1 MDRILK
7 SKYKILDKIADSPSH
22 VTYKGTMVDSDKNIV
37 IKIYRRQYL
46 NSVLIKQLKKDIS
59 RLSKLDSPFIPR
71 LIDGD
76 YGWQGFYFIREFVE
90 GTSLQEI
97 KKPIE
102 PETVT
107 NIALSICEAL
117 SAAHSTGTVHG
128 SLTPENIFI
137 SSGNSRVKAADF
149 GIKKAVAYPV
159 DQKAKWLFDASS
171 LYAPAEVLLG
181 EEPSFRSDIYQ
192 TGLLIFFML
201 TGQLPL
207 RSKQDLKFVVE
218 KMKDEPLL
226 PSQLNG
232 KAPKYLD
239 EIVFRCLEKD
249 PLMRFESVEEL
260 AECLRSKSVAPRN
273 RTFID
278 MLEIDYS
285 EEPAPK
291 KLEEPVE
298 EPLEIVPE
306 KKPLKESSILEE
318 RHFEEKNEE
327 INMFRWV
334 FMAVWLAIAAG
345 IIYSL
350 INIILI
356 GE

>member
-1 MDRILK
+1 
-7 SKYKILDKIADSPSH
+7 
-22 VTYKGTMVDSDKNIV
+22 V
-37 IKIYRRQYL
+37 
-46 NSVLIKQLKKDIS
+46 
-59 RLSKLDSPFIPR
+59 
-71 LIDGD
+71 
-76 YGWQGFYFIREFVE
+76 
-90 GTSLQEI
+90 
-97 KKPIE
+97 
-102 PETVT
+102 
-107 NIALSICEAL
+107 
-117 SAAHSTGTVHG
+117 
-128 SLTPENIFI
+128 
-137 SSGNSRVKAADF
+137 ADF

-171 LYAPAEVLLG
+171 LYAPAEVLMG

-192 TGLLIFFML
+192 VGLLIFLML

-207 RSKQDLKFVVE
+207 RNKQDLKFVVE

-249 PLMRFESVEEL
+249 PLMRFGSVEEL
-260 AECLRSKSVAPRN
+260 SECLRSKSVPPRN

-285 EEPAPK
+285 EEPVAK
-291 KLEEPVE
+291 KEEEPAE
-298 EPLEIVPE
+298 ELLEIVPE
-306 KKPLKESSILEE
+306 KKPQKEIRILED
-318 RHFEEKNEE
+318 RRFEEKNEE
-327 INMFRWV
+327 INMFKWV